1 MLYTPEE
8 ILEMASVYGSLSKI
22 ENGYGLIVESQI
34 SAIYDMDTS
43 EAYMEGVSDVIETL
57 IAHTTAIF
65 KTIMEFISKQADKID
80 NLINGKKY
88 EQLMTSEMKAKFD
101 ELSSGKPVMG
111 IDAAKLYKLQK
122 ESEKF
127 IEKFAV
133 TVEGELARAANEPD
147 YDNTKLKNYVDSA
160 QKAYKMIND
169 NIEKVGKTK
178 IPLKK
183 NDFYAMVKQGL
194 NINTDMKSFKKK
206 MAATQKNLTG
216 VLRKLQKSK
225 VLKESADDMLDIFT
239 EGEGFFSKV
248 KEGFMKAITAIKNF
262 VMEHARIAQY
272 VCMCLSVI
280 LGASSAVQYKTN
292 KPKHE
297 AYKKEIS
304 RLQDLMKI
312 EPELELHGS
321 LSLSGDRIRDVE
333 SLYKHWRSSMFN
345 RTHSSDLVNDD
356 ASIQRHI
363 WNNMFL
369 KDPKIKKIL
378 KNVDIKPEKVQYD
391 LVKGAQRNI
400 KNMSNEYLD
409 DKDKQKKTTIGA
421 AAAGAAAIGFKALAD
436 ANDRKKAKEK
446 K

>member
-1 MLYTPEE
+1 MIYTPEE
-8 ILEMASVYGSLSKI
+8 ILETASLYGKLSKI

-34 SAIYDMDTS
+34 SAIYDVDTS
-43 EAYMEGVSDVIETL
+43 EAYLEGVGDMIETL
-57 IAHTTAIF
+57 IAHATAIF
-65 KTIMEFISKQADKID
+65 KTIMDFIGQQIDKID

-88 EQLMTSEMKAKFD
+88 EELMTPEMKAKFD
-101 ELSSGKPVMG
+101 EVSAGKPVMG

-133 TVEGELARAANEPD
+133 TVEGELSRAANEPD

-160 QKAYKMIND
+160 QKAYKLIND

-178 IPLKK
+178 VPLKK

-206 MAATQKNLTG
+206 MATTQKNLTG
-216 VLRKLQKSK
+216 TLRKLQKSK
-225 VLKESADDMLDIFT
+225 VLKESADEMLDIFT

-272 VCMCLSVI
+272 VCACLSLI
-280 LGASSAVQYKTN
+280 LGASGGVQYLTN

-297 AYKKEIS
+297 AFKKETE
-304 RLQDLMKI
+304 RLDKSLKI
-312 EPELELHGS
+312 EPELRGP
-321 LSLSGDRIRDVE
+321 LSLSAGRITDIE
-333 SLYKHWRSSMFN
+333 SLYANWSFAN
-345 RTHSSDLVNDD
+345 REQLRPLKREGNDE
-356 ASIQRHI
+356 SVKRKI
-363 WNNMFL
+363 WNTMFL
-369 KDPKIKKIL
+369 KDPKVKQVL
-378 KNVDIKPEKVQYD
+378 GNADIKPEKVQYD
-391 LVKGAQRNI
+391 LVKGARRNME
-400 KNMSNEYLD
+400 NMYDEYQSD
-409 DKDKQKKTTIGA
+409 RKKLNRTTIGA
-421 AAAGAAAIGFKALAD
+421 GIASAASIGFGALAD
-436 ANDRKKAKEK
+436 ANDRKKAAEK

>member
-43 EAYMEGVSDVIETL
+43 EAYLEGVSDVIETL
-57 IAHTTAIF
+57 IAHATAIF

-88 EQLMTSEMKAKFD
+88 EQLMTPEMKEKFD

-160 QKAYKMIND
+160 QKAYKMITD

-280 LGASSAVQYKTN
+280 LGGSAVIQDITD
-292 KPKHE
+292 KPKRE
-297 AYKKEIS
+297 AYSEEFS
-304 RLQDLMKI
+304 RLNKKI
-312 EPELELHGS
+312 ILEPSIKNKRG
-321 LSLSGDRIRDVE
+321 
-333 SLYKHWRSSMFN
+333 YKIDNIGGLF
-345 RTHSSDLVNDD
+345 VNWANENNIPLNVDT
-356 ASIQRHI
+356 ATVRGI
-363 WNNMFL
+363 WNNRFL
-369 KDPKIKKIL
+369 KDPKIKGVL
-378 KNVDIKPEKVQYD
+378 GNADIKPENVQFD
-391 LVKGAQRNI
+391 IIKGAVRNMKI
-400 KNMSNEYLD
+400 MSNDLRHD
-409 DKDKQKKTTIGA
+409 KKTLQQKRIVSGVTGA
-421 AAAGAAAIGFKALAD
+421 AAVGFKKLAD
-436 ANDRKKAKEK
+436 VNDRKKAEEK

>member
-43 EAYMEGVSDVIETL
+43 EAYLEGVSDVIETL
-57 IAHTTAIF
+57 IAHATAIF

-88 EQLMTSEMKAKFD
+88 EQLMTPEMKAKFD

-272 VCMCLSVI
+272 VCMCLTVFFGGKTLKRVKGYDSAVKQHMDNDKKIAKAAKYFDDKLMDDIYGKDGELEKLKKAWLKKHPEDTNFEKFNGSRKMLKAQFEI
-280 LGASSAVQYKTN
+280 LNHGSQKSQEGIAKIKEMKRLNDEEVNRKTKEFSKNMDRAGASA
-292 KPKHE
+292 
-297 AYKKEIS
+297 
-304 RLQDLMKI
+304 
-312 EPELELHGS
+312 
-321 LSLSGDRIRDVE
+321 
-333 SLYKHWRSSMFN
+333 
-345 RTHSSDLVNDD
+345 
-356 ASIQRHI
+356 
-363 WNNMFL
+363 
-369 KDPKIKKIL
+369 
-378 KNVDIKPEKVQYD
+378 
-391 LVKGAQRNI
+391 
-400 KNMSNEYLD
+400 
-409 DKDKQKKTTIGA
+409 IGA
-421 AAAGAAAIGFKALAD
+421 AFFKGLAD
-436 ANDRKKAKEK
+436 ANDRKKAEEK

>member
-8 ILEMASVYGSLSKI
+8 ILETASLYGKLSKI
-22 ENGYGLIVESQI
+22 DSGYGLIVESQI
-34 SAIYDMDTS
+34 AAIYDVDSS
-43 EAYMEGVSDVIETL
+43 EAYLEGVGDVIESL
-57 IAHTTAIF
+57 IAHATAIF
-65 KTIMEFISKQADKID
+65 KTIMEFIGQQVDKLD

-88 EQLMTSEMKAKFD
+88 EELMTPEMKAKFD
-101 ELSSGKPVMG
+101 EVSAGKPVMG

-127 IEKFAV
+127 IDKFAA
-133 TVEGELARAANEPD
+133 TVEGELSRAANEPD

-178 IPLKK
+178 VPLKK

-206 MAATQKNLTG
+206 MATTQKNLTDT
-216 VLRKLQKSK
+216 LRKLQKSK
-225 VLKESADDMLDIFT
+225 VLKESADEMLDIFT

-272 VCMCLSVI
+272 VCACLSLI
-280 LGASSAVQYKTN
+280 LGVSGGAQYLAN

-297 AYKKEIS
+297 AFKKEIE
-304 RLQDLMKI
+304 RLDKSLKI
-312 EPELELHGS
+312 EPELRGPVPLGAGH
-321 LSLSGDRIRDVE
+321 ITNME
-333 SLYKHWRSSMFN
+333 SLYNNWFFANRKQLRSLKLN
-345 RTHSSDLVNDD
+345 NDD
-356 ASIQRHI
+356 ESVKRKI
-363 WNNMFL
+363 WNTMFL
-369 KDPKIKKIL
+369 KDPKVKQVL
-378 KNVDIKPEKVQYD
+378 GNADIKPEKVQYD
-391 LVKGAQRNI
+391 LVKGARRNMA
-400 KNMSNEYLD
+400 NMYDEYQSD
-409 DKDKQKKTTIGA
+409 RKKLNRTTIGA
-421 AAAGAAAIGFKALAD
+421 GIASAASIGFGALAD
-436 ANDRKKAKEK
+436 ANDRKKAAEK